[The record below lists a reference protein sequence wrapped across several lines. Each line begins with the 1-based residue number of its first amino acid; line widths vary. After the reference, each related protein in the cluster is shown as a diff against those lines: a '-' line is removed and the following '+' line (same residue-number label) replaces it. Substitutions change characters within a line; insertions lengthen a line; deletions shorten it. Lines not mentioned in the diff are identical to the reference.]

1 MTMTTE
7 ELLRQLKTKQIVIF
21 GAGFVA
27 EMFYRALE
35 LHGAEGSLCFCAV
48 TRAGSGQR
56 FHGRPVL
63 SLSEADIREDM
74 LVCLAVHE
82 SAEDSLR
89 DTLRP
94 YEAQTVRVYPH
105 LFELLY
111 GAPVRYEAAL
121 PLAALLA
128 RQDREEYWLVVRY
141 AAVRDYLA
149 GGRDYPRSRELY
161 LRSLELHC
169 GEKTA
174 LRRVSQMEALASSVA
189 EEGFRSDRPVRID
202 EAGRVID
209 GLHRI
214 ACAACLRIETIPAL
228 VYPVSPVFDRIFEEK
243 NRLPQR
249 TLRAAGFGEEDMRFL
264 RACAEELFSPTSG
277 GPSPERSRQK

>member
-7 ELLRQLKTKQIVIF
+7 ELLRQLKSKEIVIF

-89 DTLRP
+89 ETLRP
-94 YEAQTVRVYPH
+94 YEAQTVRIYPH

-169 GEKTA
+169 GENSVVLPK
-174 LRRVSQMEALASSVA
+174 LEYKLMELLMLNQ
-189 EEGFRSDRPVRID
+189 GI
-202 EAGRVID
+202 
-209 GLHRI
+209 
-214 ACAACLRIETIPAL
+214 CLST
-228 VYPVSPVFDRIFEEK
+228 
-243 NRLPQR
+243 
-249 TLRAAGFGEEDMRFL
+249 EDMLVKVWGYETEADIGVVWVYLSYL
-264 RACAEELFSPTSG
+264 RKRLSTLGSTVEIKARRGVGYTLEVP
-277 GPSPERSRQK
+277 K

>member
-7 ELLRQLKTKQIVIF
+7 ELLRQLKSKEIVIF

-89 DTLRP
+89 ETLRP
-94 YEAQTVRVYPH
+94 YEAQTVRIYPH

-149 GGRDYPRSRELY
+149 GGRDYPDRAAPSFADGGAGLVRRGRGLSERPPGADRRSRT
-161 LRSLELHC
+161 
-169 GEKTA
+169 GD
-174 LRRVSQMEALASSVA
+174 RR
-189 EEGFRSDRPVRID
+189 
-202 EAGRVID
+202 
-209 GLHRI
+209 
-214 ACAACLRIETIPAL
+214 AAP
-228 VYPVSPVFDRIFEEK
+228 
-243 NRLPQR
+243 NRLRGLPADR
-249 TLRAAGFGEEDMRFL
+249 NDPRAGLPGL
-264 RACAEELFSPTSG
+264 PGL
-277 GPSPERSRQK
+277 

>member
-7 ELLRQLKTKQIVIF
+7 ELLRQLKSKEIVIF

-89 DTLRP
+89 ETLRP
-94 YEAQTVRVYPH
+94 YEAQTVRIYPH

-121 PLAALLA
+121 PPATSPRCSRGRIGRNTGSLCAMPPSGIIWREDGTIRA
-128 RQDREEYWLVVRY
+128 RGSCTSARWSCT
-141 AAVRDYLA
+141 A
-149 GGRDYPRSRELY
+149 GKRPR
-161 LRSLELHC
+161 
-169 GEKTA
+169 
-174 LRRVSQMEALASSVA
+174 
-189 EEGFRSDRPVRID
+189 
-202 EAGRVID
+202 
-209 GLHRI
+209 
-214 ACAACLRIETIPAL
+214 
-228 VYPVSPVFDRIFEEK
+228 
-243 NRLPQR
+243 
-249 TLRAAGFGEEDMRFL
+249 
-264 RACAEELFSPTSG
+264 CAEFRRWRRWPR
-277 GPSPERSRQK
+277 PSRKRAFGATARCGSTKPDG